1 MQDPKPGVPNLAAVT
16 PALVRQALASGW
28 SDLHRAPQFG
38 LAIAAVYVLGG
49 WLLSWITIQTGTTFW
64 QVLAVF
70 GFPLLGPF
78 AAVGLYEV
86 SRRLERGQPLTWS
99 AILGVVLQ
107 QRNRQLPMLC
117 VIVIL
122 MFLFWFFLGHMI
134 FALFLGL
141 ATMTNITSSIGVFL
155 TPTGLAML
163 VVGTAVGAAFAT
175 MLYMITVMALPMLL
189 DREVDFVTA
198 MAASFKF
205 VATYPLPMFSWAAF
219 IAFVT
224 FIALLPG
231 FIGLLIAL
239 PLLAHASWHLYSAV
253 LPQNAQNSPA
263 FDP

>member
-64 QVLAVF
+64 LVLAVF

-175 MLYMITVMALPMLL
+175 MLYMITVMALAALGDPL
-189 DREVDFVTA
+189 DD
-198 MAASFKF
+198 
-205 VATYPLPMFSWAAF
+205 
-219 IAFVT
+219 
-224 FIALLPG
+224 PG
-231 FIGLLIAL
+231 DGQGSRAGRLNRAGNLGGA
-239 PLLAHASWHLYSAV
+239 W
-253 LPQNAQNSPA
+253 PQP
-263 FDP
+263 